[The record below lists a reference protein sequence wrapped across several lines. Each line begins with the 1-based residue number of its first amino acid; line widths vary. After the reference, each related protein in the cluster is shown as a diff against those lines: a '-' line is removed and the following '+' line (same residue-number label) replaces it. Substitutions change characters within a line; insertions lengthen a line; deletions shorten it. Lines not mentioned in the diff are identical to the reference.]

1 MGPTDSGVLATADV
15 VVVGGGISG
24 WCTAFEL
31 RRRGFQ
37 VAVAEQRFT
46 AYGASGRNPGS
57 LWVQLRRTGLELD
70 LALKGLAK
78 YRELLDGLGTR
89 FDFRQDGGLFFYE
102 TPAQEG
108 AVHDYV
114 ADRRAAG
121 LDVELLTPDKAR
133 AYSPLLPRTALGA
146 VYCPGDAQVDSAG
159 FVRAVSAHCVGEG
172 VAKFE
177 NTAVLSTLRRGDTV
191 IGVRT
196 VRGDIHAP
204 GVVWATGAWAGNLRS
219 EGLDLPIGTARTG
232 HLRIQPV
239 GRRTGPIL
247 HGPRGVAAC
256 GAFTDLP
263 SYREKDFPAP
273 GGERRQV
280 DYDDTI
286 AHTEDGG
293 LYVGSTVDGRGSLN
307 PHISLTAT
315 HAMTGTVIDRFG
327 EHASAGVVGLWA
339 GLTCETSDHL
349 PVVDRV
355 DGVYLNTGHAW
366 GVASG
371 PVCGELAAQ
380 LIAGESGPWVDRLRM
395 DRPTL
400 TPSGS

>member
-57 LWVQLRRTGLELD
+57 LWTQLRRAGLELE
-70 LALKGLAK
+70 LARQGQAK
-78 YRELLDGLGTR
+78 YRQLLDELGTR
-89 FDFRQDGGLFFYE
+89 FDYRQDGGLFFYE
-102 TPAQEG
+102 SPAQEA
-108 AVHDYV
+108 AVHEYL

-121 LDVELLTPDKAR
+121 LEVELLTPDKAR
-133 AYSPLLPRTALGA
+133 AYSPLLPETALGA
-146 VYCPGDAQVDSAG
+146 VYCPTDAQVDSAG
-159 FVRAVSAHCVGEG
+159 FVRAVSAQCVNEG
-172 VAKFE
+172 VARFE

-191 IGVRT
+191 VGVRT

-204 GVVWATGAWAGNLRS
+204 GVVWATGAWATNLRS
-219 EGLDLPIGTARTG
+219 EGLDLPVTTARTG
-232 HLRIQPV
+232 HLRIQPI

-256 GAFTDLP
+256 GAFTGLP
-263 SYREKDFPAP
+263 SYRAQDFPVP
-273 GGERRQV
+273 GADQQLV

-293 LYVGSTVDGRGSLN
+293 LYVGSTIDGRGSLN
-307 PHISLTAT
+307 PHISVTAT
-315 HAMTGTVIDRFG
+315 HAMTQTLLDRFG
-327 EHASAGVVGLWA
+327 QHASAGVVGLWA
-339 GLTCETSDHL
+339 GLTCETADHL
-349 PVVDRV
+349 PIVDRV

-371 PVCGELAAQ
+371 PICGELAAR
-380 LIAGESGPWVDRLRM
+380 LIAGEPSPLAEQLRM
-395 DRPTL
+395 NRL
-400 TPSGS
+400 